1 MGSFDAGYG
10 STRMARLI
18 GQKRARE
25 LWFLCRFVDSREAYR
40 IGLINA
46 WYPLDELDGRVGQW
60 VRRMNMNSPTAIA
73 SIKAAMNADED
84 GDTQQMGGMLTELFY
99 KTKESQ
105 EGRDAFLEKRPPDFN
120 TMRSKL

>member
-1 MGSFDAGYG
+1 
-10 STRMARLI
+10 MARLI

-25 LWFLCRFVDSREAYR
+25 LWFLCRYVDAHEAYR

-46 WYPLDELDGRVGQW
+46 MYPVSELDGRVAQW
-60 VRRMNMNSPTAIA
+60 VRRMNTTSPTALA
-73 SIKAAMNADED
+73 AIKAALNADED
-84 GDTQQMGGMLTELFY
+84 GDLQPLGGMLTELFY

-105 EGRDAFLEKRPPDFN
+105 EGRDAFLQHRPPDFN